1 MPNPRGWHEGTE
13 PITSPSCISTAPIH
27 YPNPTSP
34 TFPYTHGPTLVFL
47 VHCLSALSPC
57 LLFLTSLDVH
67 LARLSS
73 HFSWHLTAATSPT
86 PVCLTLLYLTRLWLV
101 SLSYCFSLSRF
112 VTSRC
117 LTLSPRRFVSFVQL
131 ASYCRNHSYFTF
143 LATLDQRAIQ
153 PGQLDVFPDS
163 QIYERALLP
172 IVVAPHPTFPRFPD
186 TRGLCRR
193 LLRHPTPHFSWHLTA
208 TIFSSLI
215 SAGISL
221 PQH

>member
-27 YPNPTSP
+27 YPNPTSL

-57 LLFLTSLDVH
+57 LLFLALIWTYTWPDF
-67 LARLSS
+67 SS

-86 PVCLTLLYLTRLWLV
+86 LVSLTLLCLTCLWLV
-101 SLSYCFSLSRF
+101 SLSYCFSLSRV

-143 LATLDQRAIQ
+143 SVSHA
-153 PGQLDVFPDS
+153 
-163 QIYERALLP
+163 
-172 IVVAPHPTFPRFPD
+172 
-186 TRGLCRR
+186 
-193 LLRHPTPHFSWHLTA
+193 
-208 TIFSSLI
+208 
-215 SAGISL
+215 
-221 PQH
+221 